1 MAIINK
7 KTPIKNMNGIIGNL
21 TQKIGSR
28 KRFNLPILFAAVTIL
43 SAALIF
49 CAPFCYAG
57 GVNNS
62 GTQNKNKSAE
72 KVKSSGIAYPYY
84 LKRDPFQTFLYA
96 QKSASSFK
104 VGELP
109 LLQYA
114 VSSLK
119 VVGIMSRRGK
129 YFAMIQTPDGRSY
142 IVTVGSLIGVNRAKV
157 VSITSNAVHLTER
170 TYNILGQIR
179 SMNLVMPLR

>member
-1 MAIINK
+1 MTIINK
-7 KTPIKNMNGIIGNL
+7 KTPIKNMNDIKGNL
-21 TQKIGSR
+21 TQKIRSW
-28 KRFNLPILFAAVTIL
+28 KRFKLSVLFTAVAVL
-43 SAALIF
+43 SAALVF
-49 CAPFCYAG
+49 YAPFCYAG

-129 YFAMIQTPDGRSY
+129 YFAMVQTPDGRSY
-142 IVTVGSLIGVNRAKV
+142 IVTEGSLIGVNRAKV
-157 VSITSNAVHLTER
+157 VSITSNAVHLIER

-179 SMNLVMPLR
+179 SMNLVMPLQ